1 MMKLSS
7 TKLILGIVLTLT
19 VLGLLRYKPWSRTG
33 AATSRD
39 VIHEGTNKKAIR
51 SLTVGYLPV
60 TCHLTCPVTDF
71 ASKTTQTNTNFNSRV
86 FSDFPTVVSALEA
99 KQIQATF
106 MIVPLAMKLREQGVP
121 VRICYLGHRDG
132 SEIVVAKNSRARS
145 LVDLKGKKVAIP
157 SPYSNQNFVI
167 HKLMEDYGMQP
178 EDINFVVLPP
188 PDMPTSLASGAIDGY
203 FVGEPFCAKA
213 ELDGIGRV
221 LYYARDIWPN
231 FISCALV
238 VHEDLIKNNP
248 DVVADLVR
256 GIAASGAWAETHRAE
271 AAKLVSPYYRQDE
284 KVLNYVLTADP
295 KRVSYVQLT
304 PTDIDLQQI
313 QDMGLKMGLLTK
325 RIPMSELIDRDF
337 VPQVITP
344 APIDAAKYRNRNKI
358 FTVEKDAQKKSS
370 ATTNICFCYK
380 FIGQTNLTDNFITLK
395 SKKHHYI
402 YFLKI

>member
-1 MMKLSS
+1 MKETATRL
-7 TKLILGIVLTLT
+7 TIGVILILS
-19 VLGLLRYKPWSRTG
+19 VLGLLRYRPWSSSG
-33 AATSRD
+33 VASARD
-39 VIHEGTNKKAIR
+39 VIHEGSNKKATR
-51 SLTVGYLPV
+51 ELTIGFLPV

-121 VRICYLGHRDG
+121 VKICYLGHRDG
-132 SEIVVAKNSRARS
+132 SEIVVGKFSKIRS
-145 LVDLKGKKVAIP
+145 LLDLKGKKVAIP
-157 SPYSNQNFVI
+157 SPFSNQNFVM
-167 HKLMEDYGMQP
+167 HKLMTDYGMAQ
-178 EDINFVVLPP
+178 EDITFVVLPP

-238 VHEDLIKNNP
+238 VHEDLIKSNP
-248 DVVADLVR
+248 EIVQDLVR

-295 KRVSYVQLT
+295 HRVSYVNLT
-304 PTDIDLQQI
+304 PTDADLQMI
-313 QDMGLKMGLLTK
+313 QDMGITMGMLTK

-337 VPQVITP
+337 VPEVITP
-344 APIDAAKYRNRNKI
+344 ADINAATIPGKP
-358 FTVEKDAQKKSS
+358 
-370 ATTNICFCYK
+370 
-380 FIGQTNLTDNFITLK
+380 
-395 SKKHHYI
+395 
-402 YFLKI
+402 